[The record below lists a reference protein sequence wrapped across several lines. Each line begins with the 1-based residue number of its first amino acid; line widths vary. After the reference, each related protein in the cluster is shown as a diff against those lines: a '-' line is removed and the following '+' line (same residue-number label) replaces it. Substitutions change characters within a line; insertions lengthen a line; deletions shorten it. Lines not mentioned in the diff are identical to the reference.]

1 MSLTPHFP
9 LTSPADHTALIHS
22 LSYLLSAARVGLSG
36 FGDAPRLCDTIVCD
50 FMDTRVITKRL
61 MLVCLPLC
69 LAFFGGAAESS
80 AASDLGFF
88 SAPQSSAGS
97 GLTAPHFAIGDF
109 DGDRKPDLA
118 TVQVDPYTQ
127 RVARYSIHLQ
137 LSLGSSAA
145 IGFTAPFGGLL
156 LSAKDVNGDSR
167 LDLVVTTALDH
178 QVVAVLVNDGHG
190 NFTLAEQGAFPE
202 LTAESGCHLDA
213 PSTPCTVPSSLLQSR
228 CPLGEEGEDAAGFD
242 SPVAAE
248 RFRFAERQNSSRWRV
263 GATSGRS
270 PPAACILP

>member
-1 MSLTPHFP
+1 
-9 LTSPADHTALIHS
+9 
-22 LSYLLSAARVGLSG
+22 
-36 FGDAPRLCDTIVCD
+36 
-50 FMDTRVITKRL
+50 MDTRVITKRL
-61 MLVCLPLC
+61 MLACLPLC

-80 AASDLGFF
+80 AANDLGFF
-88 SAPQSSAGS
+88 GAPHSSAGS

-137 LSLGSSAA
+137 LSLGPSAA
-145 IGFTAPFGGLL
+145 IGLTAPFGGLL

-190 NFTLAEQGAFPE
+190 NFTVAQQGAFPE
-202 LTAESGCHLDA
+202 LTAEGHCRLDA
-213 PSTPCTVPSSLLQSR
+213 PDIPFPGPSSLLQSR

-242 SPVAAE
+242 SPAAAE
-248 RFRFAERQNSSRWRV
+248 RFHFAERQNSPRWLV
-263 GATSGRS
+263 GTTSGRS
-270 PPAACILP
+270 PPAAYILP